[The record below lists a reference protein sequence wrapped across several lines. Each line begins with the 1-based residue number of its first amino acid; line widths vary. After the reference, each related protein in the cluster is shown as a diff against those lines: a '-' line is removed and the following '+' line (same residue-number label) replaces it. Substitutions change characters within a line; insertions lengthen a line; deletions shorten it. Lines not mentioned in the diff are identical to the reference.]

1 MKRVYRRPIRGLRW
15 KGAFVRRRSAL
26 WLPALVLWVPALALA
41 LVGLTGTVP
50 GASAETNSSG
60 VASAGEI
67 VIATAGDIA
76 NCSHDNDEATAQL
89 LDSIAPDRV
98 LTLGDNAYSSGTD
111 AQFAGCYHP
120 TWGRH
125 KDKTHPSPGNHDYQ
139 TGGATGYFNYFG
151 TAAGDPNK
159 GYYAFDLGAW
169 RFYALNSNCSAV
181 SCAAGSAQEQWLRSD
196 LAQHPRT
203 CTAAFMHHPRFA
215 SGHSSSR
222 RNNPSMAAL
231 FQAFYDG
238 SGDLWLVGHNH
249 QYERLTRLDPSGAI
263 DLERGIRLF
272 VVGTGG
278 AALYEFGAPITGSEV
293 RNNTTHGVLKLTFA
307 KRATTGRSCPSRDQR
322 SRTPGRTSAAPLSI
336 RGTLP
341 QSSMQ
346 VPTRR
351 SPGPPA
357 PLSTP
362 PSWTT
367 ASQARPER
375 SRQPGR

>member
-1 MKRVYRRPIRGLRW
+1 VYRRPIRGLRW

-196 LAQHPRT
+196 LAQHRRT

-293 RNNTTHGVLKLTFA
+293 RNNTTHGVLKLTLREEGYDWAFVPIA
-307 KRATTGRSCPSRDQR
+307 GSTFTDTGTDLCGAALN
-322 SRTPGRTSAAPLSI
+322 PGNAAPI
-336 RGTLP
+336 VNAGP
-341 QSSMQ
+341 NQAI
-346 VPTRR
+346 TR
-351 SPGPPA
+351 PPPA